1 MFNLEQ
7 SIKNQSSQVNFDT
20 NVFGG
25 YTEIYYNKF
34 DIINYSK

>member
-1 MFNLEQ
+1 MFKLEQ
-7 SIKNQSSQVNFDT
+7 SIKKQSTQVDFNSNT
-20 NVFGG
+20 FGG